1 MQREVSTDPK
11 GVDRIGR
18 YDVKTGKWTW
28 YGYPLET
35 TTTAG
40 DWIGLSEITVVGDGK
55 LAVIERDKLN
65 GPNAKIKRIYT
76 VDLPKTDPAPG
87 TLPVLKKKLAVD
99 VLPFLQSTHGW
110 TQEKL
115 EGMTIGGDGNVY
127 ISTDND
133 ALDDSTGETVF
144 LKLGKADKLFR

>member
-40 DWIGLSEITVVGDGK
+40 DWIGLSESPWSAT
-55 LAVIERDKLN
+55 ASWR
-65 GPNAKIKRIYT
+65 
-76 VDLPKTDPAPG
+76 
-87 TLPVLKKKLAVD
+87 
-99 VLPFLQSTHGW
+99 
-110 TQEKL
+110 
-115 EGMTIGGDGNVY
+115 
-127 ISTDND
+127 
-133 ALDDSTGETVF
+133 
-144 LKLGKADKLFR
+144 